1 MDAAVPLAVAAAVRA
16 TGMIAVAG
24 LAATA
29 ALAPTARAR
38 ALGMAGALAL
48 TPVLLVGEIWDSP
61 QFHTVRGHPGAAAV
75 AVLAALALVAA
86 LAALM
91 TRRAW
96 VLPVLAVVALPFRV
110 PIEAGGSAANLL
122 VPLYLVVAAGAVA
135 CIAEALRRPATPTRP
150 AGRVDALLLG
160 SVVLYALQAAYSSD
174 LSKALENVVFFY
186 VPFALL
192 LALLR
197 EVPWTRRLVL
207 GCFGVLVALAL
218 VFVAIGYVEYGSRE
232 LLLNPKVINA
242 NEFEPYFRV
251 NSLFFDPNIYGRF
264 LMIAMVALAA
274 AMIWATRRRDVL
286 LATAALAV
294 LWGGLVLSFSQS
306 SFGALLVGLAVLA
319 ALRWNPRMVLGLAGA
334 GLAIGVAFVIAFPG
348 AVRLDLASSTS
359 VDKATSGRV
368 NLIEGGLQLFGDRPV
383 WGWGAGAFAHEF
395 RAQRKASTERAVS
408 ASHTIPVT
416 VAAEQGAL
424 GLVVYLALVIVAL
437 VRLLR
442 GARGDVVRAALAA
455 AFAALVFHTLL
466 YAAFLEDPLAWA
478 LLAVGLA
485 WPATVAAAPVERVA
499 VAAAGS

>member
-1 MDAAVPLAVAAAVRA
+1 MGTAFALAPLARG
-16 TGMIAVAG
+16 TGVVAVAL
-24 LAATA
+24 LAALV
-29 ALAPTARAR
+29 ALAPTVRAR
-38 ALGMAGALAL
+38 ALAMLAALAL
-48 TPVLLVGEIWDSP
+48 TPVLLVAEIWESP
-61 QFHTVRGHPGAAAV
+61 QLRP
-75 AVLAALALVAA
+75 L
-86 LAALM
+86 
-91 TRRAW
+91 RDR
-96 VLPVLAVVALPFRV
+96 PVLALTLVVGGLLALAELAAVLDRRPALLALLATAAIPFRI
-110 PIEAGGSAANLL
+110 PIAAGGTTSNLL
-122 VPLYLVVAAGAVA
+122 VPLYLVVAAGGLAFA
-135 CIAEALRRPATPTRP
+135 ARRLRRPAHERAP
-150 AGRVDALLLG
+150 AADGVLEPLLLG
-160 SVVLYALQAAYSSD
+160 AVVLYALQATYSTD
-174 LSKALENVVFFY
+174 LGRALQNVVFFY

-416 VAAEQGAL
+416 VAAEQGAI
-424 GLVVYLALVIVAL
+424 GLLVYLALVIVAL

-442 GARGDVVRAALAA
+442 GARGDVVRAAFAA

-485 WPATVAAAPVERVA
+485 WPATVAAAPAERVA